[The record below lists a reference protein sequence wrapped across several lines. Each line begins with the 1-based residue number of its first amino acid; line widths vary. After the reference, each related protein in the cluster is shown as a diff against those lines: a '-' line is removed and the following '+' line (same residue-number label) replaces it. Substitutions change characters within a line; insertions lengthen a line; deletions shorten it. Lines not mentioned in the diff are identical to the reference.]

1 MADLATPHYGFPFP
15 DPDDPLGGV
24 DGTIE
29 ALALAVEDRFRRTH
43 DANSSV
49 TSLDDTTMP
58 SAAGTYELAL
68 GGGKASFVA
77 PANMSGRVRVTVS
90 AILEIVLSAN
100 VTRELWLSAAI
111 YEGPTSSPG
120 AQVDAP
126 NDTDAIMLSVGA
138 TSGMRNAILASFEW
152 VSATL
157 TPGDQYHIRLFKKVS
172 ATTSH
177 TIRLDNATVRV
188 FTR

>member
-1 MADLATPHYGFPFP
+1 MADQATPHYGFPFP
-15 DPDDPLGGV
+15 DPDDPIGGV

-43 DANSSV
+43 D
-49 TSLDDTTMP
+49 TSGSTTSIDDTTMP

-77 PANMSGRVRVTVS
+77 PANMSGRVLVYVS
-90 AILEIVLSAN
+90 AILEIVLTTN

-120 AQVDAP
+120 AEVDSP
-126 NDTDAIMLSVGA
+126 NDHDAIMLTVGA
-138 TSGMRNAILASFEW
+138 TSGMRNAVKASFEW
-152 VSATL
+152 TSATL
-157 TPGDQYHIRLFKKVS
+157 TPGDQYHIRLFKKVNNT
-172 ATTSH
+172 AGH